1 MMTGPL
7 ALMGTSVTVRSVT
20 LVSLLSHTPVSL
32 VKELVQ
38 VKERRLVV
46 SSEGKVTGER
56 EGQLMNWRSWSVE
69 RDLRAVMERET
80 SEEQLV
86 RRRERRWRKGLE
98 VSQWTAALGF
108 EQGSLEVGRL
118 RDWRASSC
126 FGSSVEEVVV
136 DGAEEGG

>member
-98 VSQWTAALGF
+98 VSQWTAALGQVNQKRNPIKLSNNHIF
-108 EQGSLEVGRL
+108 SHN
-118 RDWRASSC
+118 S
-126 FGSSVEEVVV
+126 
-136 DGAEEGG
+136 